1 MCRCGSLMEE
11 SDLVALTPLQHVWP
25 YCVHNLLHHHQ
36 NHHKNHHHNH
46 HHNHHQNHH
55 HRQMY
60 EDWCCVTHKKLS
72 VHPCYCFNFI
82 AIGKTCQEENCF
94 PFSPTA
100 AKDSLAW
107 TLSPWK
113 RPVLPHRPNKR
124 PPGSTNLPLPVP
136 PGLQPCFPN
145 KRIFTLSRILHI
157 DRLLREGLLYPK
169 PPFWHSGGFDEKK
182 LIEGD
187 WESCLVI
194 QVNQPKCLCRIHPW
208 P

>member
-82 AIGKTCQEENCF
+82 AIGKTCQVQNCF
-94 PFSPTA
+94 PFF
-100 AKDSLAW
+100 L
-107 TLSPWK
+107 LQ
-113 RPVLPHRPNKR
+113 LPKI
-124 PPGSTNLPLPVP
+124 PLLGRCLHGNGRFCPIDQISGHLVP
-136 PGLQPCFPN
+136 PTCHCQFLLDCSPASQTKEYSPFLAS
-145 KRIFTLSRILHI
+145 FTLI
-157 DRLLREGLLYPK
+157 
-169 PPFWHSGGFDEKK
+169 GF
-182 LIEGD
+182 
-187 WESCLVI
+187 
-194 QVNQPKCLCRIHPW
+194 
-208 P
+208 